1 MQARRALQV
10 PTHRVVA
17 VVRRHTGS
25 RWQHAR
31 SRRMRGRRHRQRAA
45 PAHDDRDDG
54 HVRERVQRLRA
65 LRLRALAE
73 AAPHR
78 GGLRQHIQRRLPGG
92 RADGARL
99 PPPAGGGQHPAAAQ
113 GGGAQEAGV
122 RPGRHQRGAAG
133 AERALPR
140 RQADVA
146 VERAAADHRA
156 DDHRHAGGDAVR
168 GARAR
173 RRARHARRAAAVHP
187 DGDVPAADGHQ
198 REQRRARR
206 AGRVAADAADA
217 PHERRHRAAGDH
229 EHARVD
235 PARHGHGG
243 ARQHRRRVARPAAA
257 ATAAGQPDA
266 DVPVEQRRHDG
277 ARLLPHHVA
286 HAAAQQHPRIA
297 GALHSGGVESRST
310 ETFRAGGRP
319 PMADSVVICIDQLG

>member
-1 MQARRALQV
+1 
-10 PTHRVVA
+10 
-17 VVRRHTGS
+17 
-25 RWQHAR
+25 
-31 SRRMRGRRHRQRAA
+31 MRGQRHRQRAA
-45 PAHDDRDDG
+45 PTHDDLDDG

-65 LRLRALAE
+65 LRLWALAE

-122 RPGRHQRGAAG
+122 RPGRHERGAAG

-146 VERAAADHRA
+146 VERAADHRA
-156 DDHRHAGGDAVR
+156 DDDRHAGGDADR

-173 RRARHARRAAAVHP
+173 RRAPHARPAAVQS
-187 DGDVPAADGHQ
+187 DGDVAAADGHQ

-206 AGRVAADAADA
+206 AGRLAAGAADA
-217 PHERRHRAAGDH
+217 PHERRHRAAGDD
-229 EHARVD
+229 EHARVGAAQPDQHGAGVD

-243 ARQHRRRVARPAAA
+243 ARQHRRRVARPDAAA
-257 ATAAGQPDA
+257 AAAGQPDA
-266 DVPVEQRRHDG
+266 DVPAEQRRHDG
-277 ARLLPHHVA
+277 TRLLPHHVA
-286 HAAAQQHPRIA
+286 HAAAQQHPRITRVLNCVQPKRS
-297 GALHSGGVESRST
+297 ALLDGPNDWFRRHMHRPVGVTSLELQRWVL
-310 ETFRAGGRP
+310 
-319 PMADSVVICIDQLG
+319 SVTLC